1 MFLSS
6 AFRLNNISVDLR
18 LRVFK
23 QTDGLVKRPKTPT
36 AARRTLA
43 ENKTNK
49 KKKTF
54 RAESGCL
61 LSPLKSF
68 NEGREGRRQHRWR
81 F

>member
-49 KKKTF
+49 KKKNIS
-54 RAESGCL
+54 SGVGL
-61 LSPLKSF
+61 FVVAVEKF
-68 NEGREGRRQHRWR
+68 
-81 F
+81 